1 MNQQR
6 EYDRL
11 KQVMLSGLTTEQ
23 QIAFKGLARVG
34 IDFID
39 KNDNWVVSRVPADG
53 SKRELISFDDIK
65 KGDTIVLQKGS
76 VASKQGV
83 VLKDVKEDVYF
94 KDGVLVLDATI
105 NGKDRILTTADKE
118 LTRQAA
124 VDLQRI
130 CASSDYYVEM
140 LNNEFLQESMM
151 TGSPNVKV
159 VENAQDFDRNN
170 ILMVAGDVTFEE
182 MHKFVLGE
190 RDIESRDLGV
200 QEFDDP
206 FALDSQDHSEH
217 GFEDLTFDTIG

>member
-1 MNQQR
+1 
-6 EYDRL
+6 
-11 KQVMLSGLTTEQ
+11 
-23 QIAFKGLARVG
+23 
-34 IDFID
+34 
-39 KNDNWVVSRVPADG
+39 
-53 SKRELISFDDIK
+53 
-65 KGDTIVLQKGS
+65 
-76 VASKQGV
+76 
-83 VLKDVKEDVYF
+83 
-94 KDGVLVLDATI
+94 
-105 NGKDRILTTADKE
+105 
-118 LTRQAA
+118 
-124 VDLQRI
+124 
-130 CASSDYYVEM
+130 M

>member
-1 MNQQR
+1 MMNQKS

-39 KNDNWVVSRVPADG
+39 LKDNWVVSRVPSDG
-53 SKRELISFDDIK
+53 SKRELISLEDMK
-65 KGDTIVLQKGS
+65 KGDTVVLQKGS

-83 VLKDVKEDVYF
+83 VLKDIKEDVYF
-94 KDGVLVLDATI
+94 KDGVLIVDATI

-124 VDLQRI
+124 IDLQRI
-130 CASSDYYVEM
+130 CATSDYYVEM

-151 TGSPNVKV
+151 TGDPNVKV
-159 VENAQDFDRNN
+159 VENAQDFDKNN

-182 MHKFVLGE
+182 MHKFVIGE
-190 RDIESRDLGV
+190 RDIESRDLGI

-206 FALDSQDHSEH
+206 FALDSHDH